1 MMRGE
6 PSVWT
11 QEHTMR
17 AEDTNL
23 LSDHLLSRLSA
34 RGDVRTY
41 ARGEVL
47 IHEGEVS
54 DALYVLLSGELKVY
68 TTDAREREF
77 VYNVIG
83 PGEFFGELFLDGGLR
98 SASVKAVTTSLCVAV
113 GREALR
119 GFMNSYP
126 EFAERLVLKL
136 IGRVRHATEQTRT
149 LAFDGARDRTVTV
162 LNSLIEE
169 QDGERMI
176 RDGVTQQDIADRIG
190 ATREMVNYVLRDLLR
205 SGHLV
210 RRADKRLVVARNL
223 GERDAL

>member
-1 MMRGE
+1 M
-6 PSVWT
+6 PNDD
-11 QEHTMR
+11 
-17 AEDTNL
+17 ANL
-23 LSDHLLSRLSA
+23 LSDHLLTRLSA

-41 ARGEVL
+41 SRGDVV
-47 IHEGEVS
+47 IAEGEES

-77 VYNVIG
+77 VYNVLG

-98 SASVKAVTTSLCVAV
+98 SASVKAVSTSLCVV
-113 GREALR
+113 VDRETLL
-119 GFMNSYP
+119 GFMKAYP

-136 IGRVRHATEQTRT
+136 IARVRHATEQTRS

-162 LNSLIEE
+162 LNSLIE
-169 QDGERMI
+169 DV
-176 RDGVTQQDIADRIG
+176 DGVRLIRNGITQQDIADRIG

-210 RRADKRLVVARNL
+210 RRPDKRLVVARNL
-223 GERDAL
+223 SDGGEV

>member
-1 MMRGE
+1 
-6 PSVWT
+6 
-11 QEHTMR
+11 MR

-23 LSDHLLSRLSA
+23 LSDHLLTRLSA

-41 ARGEVL
+41 GRGEIL
-47 IHEGEVS
+47 IAEGEVS
-54 DALYVLLSGELKVY
+54 DTMYILLSGEMKVY

-77 VYNVIG
+77 VYNVLR

-113 GREALR
+113 DRETLR
-119 GFMNSYP
+119 GFMKSYP

-136 IGRVRHATEQTRT
+136 IARVRHATEQTRS
-149 LAFDGARDRTVTV
+149 LAFDGARDRTVGV
-162 LNSLIEE
+162 LTTLIEE
-169 QDGERMI
+169 VGGERLI
-176 RDGVTQQDIADRIG
+176 RDGITQQDIADRIG

-210 RRADKRLVVARNL
+210 RRADKRLVVARDLN
-223 GERDAL
+223 GDDDG